1 MIDDIS
7 PCVGICKLD
16 KKGELCTG
24 CSRTID
30 DIRNWN
36 KCELCGNTVRAIR
49 IRIVWT

>member
-36 KCELCGNTVRAIR
+36 NYSLRKKKKIMDSLKK
-49 IRIVWT
+49 